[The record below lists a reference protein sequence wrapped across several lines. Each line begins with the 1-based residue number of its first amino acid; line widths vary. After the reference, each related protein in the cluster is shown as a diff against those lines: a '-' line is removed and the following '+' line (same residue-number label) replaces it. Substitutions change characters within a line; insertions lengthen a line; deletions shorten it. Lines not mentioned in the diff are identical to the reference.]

1 MAKTK
6 GRGLRRILVQI
17 HGLGGHD
24 FARVVMP
31 AGRAYMVRALQF
43 AAVIAFLGVACD
55 QCIMRAAHV
64 PFGRGYSVLRDSHV
78 WAFSVGGQAPDL
90 KR

>member
-17 HGLGGHD
+17 HGFGRYN
-24 FARVVMP
+24 FARIVMP
-31 AGRAYMVRALQF
+31 ARGADVMRALQL

-64 PFGRGYSVLRDSHV
+64 PFGRGDSVLRDSHV
-78 WAFSVGGQAPDL
+78 WAF
-90 KR
+90 

>member
-17 HGLGGHD
+17 HGFGRHD
-24 FARVVMP
+24 FARIVMS
-31 AGRAYMVRALQF
+31 AGWADVMRALQF
-43 AAVIAFLGVACD
+43 AAIVAFLGVACD

-64 PFGRGYSVLRDSHV
+64 PFGRGDSVLRDSHI
-78 WAFSVGGQAPDL
+78 WAF
-90 KR
+90 